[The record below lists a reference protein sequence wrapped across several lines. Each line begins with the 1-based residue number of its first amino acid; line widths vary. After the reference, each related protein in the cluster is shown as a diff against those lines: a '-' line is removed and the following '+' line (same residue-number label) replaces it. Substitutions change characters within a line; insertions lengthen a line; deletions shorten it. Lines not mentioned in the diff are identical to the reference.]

1 MLSVG
6 AKITFFFQNRKGG
19 FALFNGAT
27 AQKGSQFFDKN
38 NALPIKHVIYYR
50 TYTVLIRYAPHTL
63 LLKIKS
69 N

>member
-6 AKITFFFQNRKGG
+6 AKITFLFQNKKGG
-19 FALFNGAT
+19 FAAYFKWGYRP
-27 AQKGSQFFDKN
+27 KSSVS
-38 NALPIKHVIYYR
+38 PIKHVIYYG
-50 TYTVLIRYAPHTL
+50 TYAVLIRYAPHTL